1 MFGMFWYK
9 LVMDSIN
16 SLTLA
21 QAYTPEQVARMLQMS
36 KNTVYELIKNG
47 EIVAKKLGKLY
58 RVPASSLSFLFTG
71 MDFDLYKAEAEDKKN
86 LNEINKELKLV
97 RKKM

>member
-1 MFGMFWYK
+1 M
-9 LVMDSIN
+9 IN
-16 SLTLA
+16 TNTLTLA

-36 KNTVYELIKNG
+36 KNTVYELIKKG

-71 MDFDLYKAEAEDKKN
+71 MDSDLYKAEAEDKKN
-86 LNEINKELKLV
+86 LENVDREIQRA
-97 RKKM
+97 RKAM

>member
-1 MFGMFWYK
+1 M
-9 LVMDSIN
+9 IN
-16 SLTLA
+16 TNTLTLA

-36 KNTVYELIKNG
+36 KNTVYGLIKNG

-86 LNEINKELKLV
+86 LENINREIQRA
-97 RKKM
+97 RKAM